1 MLLVLEM
8 VVCASAMGCG
18 DSYPTAAVI
27 HGQHWLL
34 HNAKSGNVGFVHLPQ
49 ISALQQKLKT
59 SSASVFFFPIL
70 VHWQCSGKLGAG
82 ELLAYWEEN
91 QEYWRPKEREG
102 SWGYSSLMGLWQMW
116 KLLFSC
122 RNVLCF
128 LYVFHMY
135 NLWVIHM
142 KILSGVFRNCMVF

>member
-91 QEYWRPKEREG
+91 QEYWRPKERG
-102 SWGYSSLMGLWQMW
+102 LGDTVPSWASGKCENCCSPAEMCFAFCMFFICIICGLYIWKFSLEYLEI
-116 KLLFSC
+116 
-122 RNVLCF
+122 VCF
-128 LYVFHMY
+128 F
-135 NLWVIHM
+135 
-142 KILSGVFRNCMVF
+142 